1 VATIGEPSKKGI
13 FEQAE
18 GGTVFLYEIGEMS
31 PHLQVKLLRFLQ
43 DGTFRRVG
51 EEKEIKVNV
60 RVICSTQ
67 KRLHELVAFFLFLN
81 SFSLNL
87 LKNYSKLSRLFPMKC
102 LTV

>member
-1 VATIGEPSKKGI
+1 MKWQQLESQAKGI

-67 KRLHELVAFFLFLN
+67 KRLHELVAAGQFRR
-81 SFSLNL
+81 SL
-87 LKNYSKLSRLFPMKC
+87 LSSEC
-102 LTV
+102 ISAGGATTS